1 MEKNNEPFFKQNSI
15 FGCLIGA
22 TFIFASLLFI
32 LAGKGI
38 VVNAQFHNIIRNIYS
53 LCCLVMLC
61 RVRILFI
68 LVQRGFA
75 DGIQKR
81 DNKHAKDYRTE
92 LPTIQNARRKHGYI
106 FCPRQYCFRRT
117 IQ

>member
-38 VVNAQFHNIIRNIYS
+38 VVNA
-53 LCCLVMLC
+53 
-61 RVRILFI
+61 
-68 LVQRGFA
+68 
-75 DGIQKR
+75 
-81 DNKHAKDYRTE
+81 
-92 LPTIQNARRKHGYI
+92 
-106 FCPRQYCFRRT
+106 
-117 IQ
+117 